1 MQSMYASFIPLDL
14 FFLFAFIYVIKA
26 VKGNLPL
33 TVIGWVGTGFWVINL
48 IYDFVKIL
56 TL

>member
-14 FFLFAFIYVIKA
+14 FFLIGFIYIIK
-26 VKGNLPL
+26 VTKESLPL
-33 TVIGWVGTGFWVINL
+33 TVIGWVGTGFWAINL

-56 TL
+56 TM

>member
-1 MQSMYASFIPLDL
+1 MQSMYTSLIPLDL
-14 FFLFAFIYVIKA
+14 LFLIGFIYIIK
-26 VKGNLPL
+26 VTKESLPL

>member
-1 MQSMYASFIPLDL
+1 MQSMYTSFIPLDL
-14 FFLFAFIYVIKA
+14 FFLIGFIYIIK
-26 VKGNLPL
+26 VTKESLPL

>member
-1 MQSMYASFIPLDL
+1 MQRLYAHLIPLD
-14 FFLFAFIYVIKA
+14 FLCLIGFIYVVKL
-26 VKGNLPL
+26 VKGNTPL